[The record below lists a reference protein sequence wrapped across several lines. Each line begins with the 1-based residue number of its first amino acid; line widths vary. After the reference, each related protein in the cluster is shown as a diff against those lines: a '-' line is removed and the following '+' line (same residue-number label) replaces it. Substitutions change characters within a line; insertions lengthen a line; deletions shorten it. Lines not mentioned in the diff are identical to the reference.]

1 MEKILCFVR
10 YSNASLSFDSNFL
23 LGAFIFIIICG
34 IMIFQNQIWEEEEY
48 SKNKKWIEWKAS
60 AIKANKSDL
69 ANIYPRS
76 DQ

>member
-10 YSNASLSFDSNFL
+10 YSNASLSLDPNFL
-23 LGAFIFIIICG
+23 LGALIFFILCG
-34 IMIFQNQIWEEEEY
+34 ILIFQNQIWEEEEY
-48 SKNKKWIEWKAS
+48 SQNKKWIKWKDS

-69 ANIYPRS
+69 SNIYPRS